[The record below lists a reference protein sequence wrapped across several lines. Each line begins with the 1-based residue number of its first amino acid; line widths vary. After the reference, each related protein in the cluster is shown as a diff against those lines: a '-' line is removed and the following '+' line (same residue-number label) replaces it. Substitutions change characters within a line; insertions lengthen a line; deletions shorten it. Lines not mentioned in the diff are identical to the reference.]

1 MEDLKRSL
9 GTTEKPDIT
18 HVRKP
23 IMVAIARACEYGSA
37 KYERSNFL
45 REQDDAKGDFL
56 RFRSYL
62 RACLSHVV
70 ETLDSME
77 QHQANDPSLLDV
89 EGMDRAA
96 YAADTDP
103 DTTGKVGPSG
113 LPHVYG
119 AAASLM
125 MAISQATQGGLLPDD
140 AGQPWAKVRSEDITV
155 TAERVGKVTT
165 GTWDM
170 PRKSE
175 GVCVSD
181 ALVAQFGEG
190 TKQPAETPDPDLKPW
205 QCRRPTAEAL
215 ADPEAPCG
223 CVGCVRVKGPGGFPG
238 TYRQANPNW
247 GFAHCDRCSRSHN
260 EHLPIGECPSIK
272 SAKPSDDLIGGA
284 KQSADSPPDPGPG
297 RFESSDLPGSPYHC
311 RWCHYIEELHTVD
324 KSECPT

>member
-45 REQDDAKGDFL
+45 RSQDDAKGDFL

-103 DTTGKVGPSG
+103 DTTGKIGPSG

-140 AGQPWAKVRSEDITV
+140 AGQPWAKTVDVPAWFGDPIDAIAMATMPLARLRALRSEHPH
-155 TAERVGKVTT
+155 K
-165 GTWDM
+165 
-170 PRKSE
+170 
-175 GVCVSD
+175 
-181 ALVAQFGEG
+181 
-190 TKQPAETPDPDLKPW
+190 TP
-205 QCRRPTAEAL
+205 CE
-215 ADPEAPCG
+215 
-223 CVGCVRVKGPGGFPG
+223 CVGCRRLNAAGVAISFDH
-238 TYRQANPNW
+238 T
-247 GFAHCDRCSRSHN
+247 
-260 EHLPIGECPSIK
+260 
-272 SAKPSDDLIGGA
+272 GA
-284 KQSADSPPDPGPG
+284 KSDVVDPPDPKPKRVFLGY
-297 RFESSDLPGSPYHC
+297 SSIGVYCQRCPHEKRYHNGDN
-311 RWCHYIEELHTVD
+311 L
-324 KSECPT
+324 ECPT